1 MVAHAGAAHM
11 KRKAKAKP
19 AKTQLTPASDY
30 TTMVRGTGGRP
41 AYQLTDKAWK
51 QVEAMAVDLCTV
63 DDIADYLMLDKRIL
77 YNAYNRERFERT
89 MKAKAASTR
98 WAVRQR
104 QHEKAVS
111 GNPVD
116 SIWWGKQ
123 HLGQSDR
130 QAVTGA
136 NGGPLEIALASVED
150 MTALLDKLAAKEDK
164 S

>member
-1 MVAHAGAAHM
+1 MP
-11 KRKAKAKP
+11 RKAKPKRKP
-19 AKTQLTPASDY
+19 APLPATTY
-30 TTMVRGTGGRP
+30 TTQVRGTGGRP
-41 AYQLTDKAWK
+41 AYQLTDEAWT
-51 QVEAMAVDLCTV
+51 QVEAMAIDLCTV

-77 YNAYNRERFERT
+77 YNSYNRERFEQT
-89 MKAKAASTR
+89 MKAKGAATR

-104 QHEKAVS
+104 QREKAVS
-111 GNPVD
+111 GHPVD

-150 MTALLDKLAAKEDK
+150 MTALLDKLASKDDK
-164 S
+164 

>member
-1 MVAHAGAAHM
+1 MRVA
-11 KRKAKAKP
+11 RKAKPKRKP
-19 AKTQLTPASDY
+19 APLPATTY
-30 TTMVRGTGGRP
+30 TTMVRTGGRP
-41 AYQLTDKAWK
+41 AYVLTEAAWT
-51 QVEAMAVDLCTV
+51 QVEAMAIDLCTV

-77 YNAYNRERFERT
+77 YNSHNRSRFEQT
-89 MKAKAASTR
+89 MKAKGAATR

-104 QHEKAVS
+104 QREKAVS
-111 GNPVD
+111 GHPVD

-150 MTALLDKLAAKEDK
+150 MTALLDKLASKDDK
-164 S
+164 